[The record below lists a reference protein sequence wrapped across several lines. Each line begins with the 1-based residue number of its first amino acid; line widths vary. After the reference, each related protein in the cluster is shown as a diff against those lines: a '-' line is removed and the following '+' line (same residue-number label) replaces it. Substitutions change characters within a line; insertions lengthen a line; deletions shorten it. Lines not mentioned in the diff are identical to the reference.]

1 MLTCTYNGV
10 PQPSVLWYT
19 LTGDSRRNIS
29 VSDAEYVVDRISTT
43 ETQLTIRNI
52 GDEDDVT
59 YGCEATNTVNGSVVM
74 ERMELDIDIC
84 CKHITHNN

>member
-43 ETQLTIRNI
+43 ETQT
-52 GDEDDVT
+52 D
-59 YGCEATNTVNGSVVM
+59 YS
-74 ERMELDIDIC
+74 
-84 CKHITHNN
+84 